1 MAKLVTATAPKTAST
16 RNSRTD
22 GSGIRRRN
30 ARANLMEINVSESRA
45 FHCSLRPT
53 APAAILLSRF
63 CLARAIQAE
72 TASSESPFVQ
82 TIRIALAGFCQ
93 GYDSGGNDQFHGLIG
108 VPEAVNVF
116 YCSVVSVRHHLNVR
130 LFKYRIADKWN
141 YRGHRFPPSWLPPFG
156 AIRLKDSP
164 HSDACLFKIDHIEGP
179 AFVRLGCPLAA
190 EKRTILL

>member
-1 MAKLVTATAPKTAST
+1 MNGRMWRNVRRFQGPELASMAKLVTATAPKTAST

-82 TIRIALAGFCQ
+82 TIRIALAGFCK
-93 GYDSGGNDQFHGLIG
+93 GYDAGGNDQFHGLIG
-108 VPEAVNVF
+108 VPEAVNVL
-116 YCSVVSVRHHLNVR
+116 YCSVVSV
-130 LFKYRIADKWN
+130 
-141 YRGHRFPPSWLPPFG
+141 
-156 AIRLKDSP
+156 
-164 HSDACLFKIDHIEGP
+164 
-179 AFVRLGCPLAA
+179 
-190 EKRTILL
+190 